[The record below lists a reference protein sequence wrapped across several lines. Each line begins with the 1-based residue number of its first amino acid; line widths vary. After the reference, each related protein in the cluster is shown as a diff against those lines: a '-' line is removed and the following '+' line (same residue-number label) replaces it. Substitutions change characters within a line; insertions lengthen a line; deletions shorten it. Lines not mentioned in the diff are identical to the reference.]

1 MEVFEI
7 MSEGCSGSCGTCGSC
22 GSCESKLQKKME
34 RIDRKILVLSGKGGV
49 GKSTVAAALAV
60 TLARTGKK
68 VGLLDVDFHGPS
80 QPTLFSAQHLRLQTD
95 GESLLPLECA
105 GVKLVSIGLLLDD
118 ENQAIVWRGPA
129 KMGVQKQ
136 LLEETDWGDID
147 VLIMDFPP
155 GTGDEAL
162 SACQLIGGGKT
173 AVVVT
178 TPQELSLSDCRKC
191 LDFCRQLDVPV
202 AGVVENMSGFV
213 CPDCHHRHDL
223 FSAGGGAEM
232 ARRYGLPLLGTLPLD
247 PVFMQACDRGELAQ
261 GLAAS
266 PVGAEMEKI
275 AASVLTAKVS

>member
-1 MEVFEI
+1 
-7 MSEGCSGSCGTCGSC
+7 
-22 GSCESKLQKKME
+22 
-34 RIDRKILVLSGKGGV
+34 
-49 GKSTVAAALAV
+49 
-60 TLARTGKK
+60 
-68 VGLLDVDFHGPS
+68 
-80 QPTLFSAQHLRLQTD
+80 
-95 GESLLPLECA
+95 
-105 GVKLVSIGLLLDD
+105 
-118 ENQAIVWRGPA
+118 
-129 KMGVQKQ
+129 MGVLKQ

-162 SACQLIGGGKT
+162 SACQLISGGKK

-178 TPQELSLSDCRKC
+178 TPQELSLADCRKC

-202 AGVVENMSGFV
+202 AGIVENMSGFV

-232 ARRYGLPLLGTLPLD
+232 ARRYSLPLLGTLPLD
-247 PVFMQACDRGELAQ
+247 PVFMQACDRGELAK

-275 AASVLTAKVS
+275 AAAVLSAQA